1 MRTLTAKRRDFG
13 RQASVG
19 QAFTQHLFRKPQD
32 ELITDYQPA
41 LGQRFQIV
49 AEALDGA
56 CALDIFA
63 W

>member
-1 MRTLTAKRRDFG
+1 MGKLPG
-13 RQASVG
+13 
-19 QAFTQHLFRKPQD
+19 
-32 ELITDYQPA
+32 IA